1 MKDIAVPIKIGV
13 VTLFA
18 TVLFVI
24 MVLSL
29 SRLSFRPKREIRI
42 NFSFINSLETKAPVR
57 FAGAR
62 VGDVKRIHVLTPD
75 ERNQFDNPPYVYVY
89 ASVDK
94 NIAIPKGTKAMVNT
108 MGFMGEKYLELLP
121 ESRSTTYIGEGDPL
135 EGIDPTPMDT
145 VFASAK
151 KLADEMEITAKNI
164 NALIIQMQDRLPV
177 LIGESEK
184 TLASVQTLA
193 TDAKRLT
200 GDVQS
205 MVIHNREDLEH
216 LIANGRQITIYMKS
230 LSHVLARRPW
240 KIIWGLG
247 GPIPVEPEEEKF
259 VVPPNQTTSDKETD
273 EQKK

>member
-13 VTLFA
+13 VTLVA

-29 SRLSFRPKREIRI
+29 SGLSFNPKREIRI

-62 VGDVKRIHVLTPD
+62 VGDVKRIHILTPD
-75 ERNQFDNPPYVYVY
+75 ERNQFDNPPYIYVY
-89 ASVDK
+89 ANVDK

-164 NALIIQMQDRLPV
+164 NALITQMQDRMPV

-205 MVIHNREDLEH
+205 MVTHNREDLEH

-259 VVPPNQTTSDKETD
+259 VAPPNQTTLDKETD